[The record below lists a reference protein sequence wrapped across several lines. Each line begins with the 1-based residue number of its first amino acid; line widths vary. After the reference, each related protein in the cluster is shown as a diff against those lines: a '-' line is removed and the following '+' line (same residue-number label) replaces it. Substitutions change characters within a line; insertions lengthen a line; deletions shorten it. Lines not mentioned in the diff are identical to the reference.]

1 MEALIGNRFIISRA
15 AEVIR
20 KKYARYD
27 SINLTIEQVISVCVS
42 EKDPELYKIFE
53 DVSQKVAIT
62 LINLVT
68 SFDTETIIINNK
80 WMPSFPEL
88 FNRTSDTVYRLCP
101 WKNRNTLQ
109 ISLCR
114 DEKLFTRASC
124 ALALN
129 AVFKDSAHNIFLSHN
144 D

>member
-1 MEALIGNRFIISRA
+1 VEALIGNRYIMSRA
-15 AEVIR
+15 VDVIR
-20 KKYARYD
+20 KKYLRND
-27 SINLTIEQVISVCVS
+27 SINQTIEQVAGVCDS
-42 EKDPELYKIFE
+42 EKDPELYEIFE
-53 DVSQKVAIT
+53 DVSQNVAIT

-80 WMPSFPEL
+80 WMHFFPEL

-114 DEKLFTRASC
+114 DETMFTRASC

-129 AVFKDSAHNIFLSHN
+129 AVFKDSDHCVFLSH
-144 D
+144 